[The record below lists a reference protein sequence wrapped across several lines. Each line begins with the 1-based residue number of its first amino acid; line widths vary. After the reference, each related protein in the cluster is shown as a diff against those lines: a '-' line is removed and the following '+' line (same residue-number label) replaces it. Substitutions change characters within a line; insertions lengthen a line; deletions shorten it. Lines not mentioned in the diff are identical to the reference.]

1 MPPQNTQPVNNNNNN
16 KNNNN
21 GKLINSTQNQY
32 NPSNHTP
39 SVPTKPSNYTA
50 KKGTTLFS
58 NILGVTIGTAIKAT
72 VNKLLN
78 SGYTVS
84 NYDSNNVY
92 VSNVKV
98 FNYTWTNGTMYYNNG
113 SLQSSEFIY
122 STSGYDRTRY
132 NQVYS
137 TLVSQYGYP
146 VSVQNNGNNNIS
158 CTWWGY
164 NNDYI
169 TLSFFTDYAYNG
181 TSRYYT
187 TLTIGNA

>member
-1 MPPQNTQPVNNNNNN
+1 M
-16 KNNNN
+16 
-21 GKLINSTQNQY
+21 
-32 NPSNHTP
+32 
-39 SVPTKPSNYTA
+39 
-50 KKGTTLFS
+50 
-58 NILGVTIGTAIKAT
+58 
-72 VNKLLN
+72 
-78 SGYTVS
+78 
-84 NYDSNNVY
+84 
-92 VSNVKV
+92 

-113 SLQSSEFIY
+113 NLQSSEFIY

-146 VSVQNNGNNNIS
+146 VTVQNNGNNNIS

-169 TLSFFTDYAYNG
+169 TLSFFKDTAYNG

-187 TLTIGNA
+187 TLTVGNA